1 MIQDEDDIINPHQVP
16 FADNPTTLLAVQ
28 QYNGKLEA
36 ARDAYYKKAAP
47 IMTDAEY
54 DAMEKHLKD
63 IIARAPK
70 LAKYATVLTT
80 VGSDLT
86 SGGRVKHNRPML
98 SIENK
103 YEKSEINDFYH
114 TIPSGAMLL
123 EPKRDGISCE
133 LRYRDGY
140 LVQALTRGSGV
151 EGEDITAQVKAV
163 LSIPKTLLV
172 QNGRDAI
179 SFVRDP
185 NLPADV
191 EIRGELVMRK
201 SELERINKLAR
212 KNGEKEYSSTRNL
225 TAGTMKL
232 KDIAEVAKREI
243 LFVPWEVV
251 GEDPILPDSAY
262 QRMQILQQHGFPK
275 YEGFLIAPEENTVAK
290 VLDYVLE
297 ANKQSDIYADG
308 VVAKADSHKDRL
320 KMGNGSKVANYQ
332 VCFKPQ
338 SASGTTYLR
347 SIEWQV
353 GRQGK
358 LTPVA
363 TCDPVPL
370 AGAMV
375 TRATLNNITWIDTM
389 GLKLGA
395 KVEMLRSGD
404 VIPQIVK
411 VIDEGDEKIVVPAN
425 CPECN
430 SKLEVLDE
438 ERSGIITHWCQ
449 NLECVGRVRDLF
461 DFIGGR
467 DVLEID
473 GLGPEMAAKIA
484 GDGYARDIGELFEFQ
499 MEALHALATLGEE
512 KFEKSMAKKGFS
524 GVTFRKMVLSMEK
537 AKKAPWERW
546 IACLGIPMIGRT
558 LGKVLAAALKLDGDS
573 MWKLPELLATLQPG
587 QIEGIG
593 EVKLDMLLTWA
604 RDSRNQGI
612 CEKLYKNGVTPVN
625 STPKV
630 AEGAAQPLV
639 GTAFCITGEFS
650 EDRESLSA
658 KLVGLGAVAKS
669 GVTSKVNLLIVGEAA
684 GKTKLTKAAA
694 LGIKQ
699 VGKEWLVQTLTENGL
714 EMKGGGGF
722 EPEEA

>member
-1 MIQDEDDIINPHQVP
+1 MIDEDEIINPHQVP
-16 FADNPTTLLAVQ
+16 FEDCPTTLLAVQ
-28 QYNGKLEA
+28 QYNRKLEE
-36 ARDAYYKKAAP
+36 ARDAYYKKATP

-54 DAMEKHLKD
+54 DALEKHLKS

-70 LAKYATVLTT
+70 LAYAAPVLTS

-86 SGGRVKHNRPML
+86 ATASGRVRHIRPML

-103 YEKSEINDFYH
+103 YTKDEITDFFL
-114 TIPSGAMLL
+114 TLPTPLMLA

-133 LRYRDGY
+133 LRYRDGH
-140 LVQALTRGSGV
+140 LVQALSRGNGT
-151 EGEDITAQVKAV
+151 EGEDMTAQVKV
-163 LSIPKTLLV
+163 LLSVPKTLLMENSPGV
-172 QNGRDAI
+172 Y
-179 SFVRDP
+179 VRHSAF
-185 NLPADV
+185 PADTNV
-191 EIRGELVMRK
+191 RGELVMRK
-201 SELERINKLAR
+201 SELERINKAAR
-212 KNGEKEYSSTRNL
+212 AKGEKEYASTRNL

-232 KDIAEVAKREI
+232 KDLAEVAKREI
-243 LFVPWEVV
+243 IFIPWEVY
-251 GEDPILPDSAY
+251 GGDDAALPDSGY
-262 QRMQILQQHGFPK
+262 TRMLMLAGVGFAK
-275 YEGFLIAPEENTVAK
+275 YEGFMIDGADTVIK
-290 VLDYVLE
+290 VLDHILA
-297 ANKQSDIYADG
+297 ANKESDVIADG
-308 VVAKADSHKDRL
+308 VVVKADSHKDRAR
-320 KMGNGSKVANYQ
+320 MGNGSKVANYQ

-375 TRATLNNITWIDTM
+375 THATLNNITWIDAM

-411 VIDEGDEKIVVPAN
+411 VIDEGDTKIMPPTV
-425 CPECN
+425 CPECF

-449 NLECVGRVRDLF
+449 NYECVGRVRDLF
-461 DFIGGR
+461 SFISSR

-473 GLGPEMAAKIA
+473 NLGPEMATKIVT
-484 GDGYARDIGELFEFQ
+484 GGYARDIGELFEFHT
-499 MEALHALATLGEE
+499 EAMQGLATFGEE
-512 KFEKSMAKKGFS
+512 AFIAKMRKKGFDA
-524 GVTFRKMVLSMEK
+524 TLPRMLRSMEK

-558 LGKVLAAALKLDGDS
+558 LGKVLAAKLKLDAQN
-573 MWKLPELLATLQPG
+573 MQNLPDLLASLLPG
-587 QIEGIG
+587 EVEGIG
-593 EVKLDMLLTWA
+593 DVKLDMIHTWA
-604 RDSRNQGI
+604 KERRNVEI
-612 CEKLYKNGVTPVN
+612 CITLSMNGVQPTN
-625 STPKV
+625 TTV
-630 AEGAAQPLV
+630 ATVAGEPLKGV
-639 GTAFCITGEFS
+639 AFCITGEFT
-650 EDRESLSA
+650 EDRDSIAE
-658 KLVGLGAVAKS
+658 KLIRLGGVSKS
-669 GVTSKVNLLIVGEAA
+669 GVTSKCNLLIVGDSA
-684 GKTKLTKAAA
+684 GKTKLSKAAS

-699 VGKEWLVQTLTENGL
+699 VGKEWLVQTLTENGMEL
-714 EMKGGGGF
+714 KGNGGF

>member
-1 MIQDEDDIINPHQVP
+1 MT
-16 FADNPTTLLAVQ
+16 ADNPNTIALIQSLNKQVLAAQ
-28 QYNGKLEA
+28 A
-36 ARDAYYKKAAP
+36 AYYSGEP
-47 IMTDAEY
+47 ILSDAEY
-54 DAMEKHLKD
+54 DTLEARLKGIVQSSPWLAEHATSLHKPGD
-63 IIARAPK
+63 AP
-70 LAKYATVLTT
+70 LA
-80 VGSDLT
+80 S
-86 SGGRVKHNRPML
+86 GRVKHIRPML

-103 YEKSEINDFYH
+103 YTKDEIAEFYR
-114 TIPSGAMLL
+114 TVPSGAMLL

-140 LVQALTRGSGV
+140 LVQALSRGSGT
-151 EGEDITAQVKAV
+151 EGEDMTAQAKAV

-172 QNGRDAI
+172 KNGRDAI

-185 NLPADV
+185 NFPADV

-201 SELERINKLAR
+201 TELERINKIAR
-212 KNGEKEYSSTRNL
+212 ATGQKEYSSTRNL

-232 KDIAEVAKREI
+232 KDVSEVAKREI

-262 QRMQILQQHGFPK
+262 QRMSLLQQHGFPK
-275 YEGFLIAPEENTVAK
+275 YEGWLVTVEDHVAK
-290 VLDYVLE
+290 ILDQILE
-297 ANKQSDIYADG
+297 ANRKSDIYADG

-375 TRATLNNITWIDTM
+375 TRATLNNITWIDAM
-389 GLKLGA
+389 GLRLGA

-411 VIDEGDEKIVVPAN
+411 VIDEGDTKITPPTV
-425 CPECN
+425 CPECF

-449 NLECVGRVRDLF
+449 NYECVGRVRDLF
-461 DFIGGR
+461 SFVSSR

-473 GLGPEMAAKIA
+473 SLGPEMATKIVT
-484 GDGYARDIGELFEFQ
+484 GGYARDIGELFEFHT
-499 MEALHALATLGEE
+499 EAMQGLTTFGEE
-512 KFEKSMAKKGFS
+512 AFIAKMRKKGFDA
-524 GVTFRKMVLSMEK
+524 TLPRMLRSMEK

-558 LGKVLAAALKLDGDS
+558 LGKVLAAKLKLEPQN
-573 MWKLPELLATLQPG
+573 MQNLPSLLTSLLPG
-587 QIEGIG
+587 EVEGIG
-593 EVKLDMLLTWA
+593 DVKLDMIHTWA
-604 RDSRNQGI
+604 KEQRNIEI
-612 CEKLYKNGVTPVN
+612 CITLSLNGVAPTN
-625 STPKV
+625 TTV
-630 AEGAAQPLV
+630 ATVAGEPLKGV
-639 GTAFCITGEFS
+639 AFCITGEFT
-650 EDRESLSA
+650 EDRGSIAE
-658 KLVGLGAVAKS
+658 KLTRLGGVSKS
-669 GVTSKVNLLIVGEAA
+669 GVTSKCNLLIVGDSA
-684 GKTKLTKAAA
+684 GKTKLSKATQ

-699 VGKEWLVQTLTENGL
+699 VGKEWLVQTLTENGMEL
-714 EMKGGGGF
+714 KGNGGF